1 MMTPER
7 DRELAKRARML
18 SLVIAAAVFLWL
30 GGQWIG
36 RMIGLPGRFALLFDL
51 MAIGAFVW
59 VLVVAMGIWRARRS
73 DS

>member
-7 DRELAKRARML
+7 DRELARRARML
-18 SLVIAAAVFLWL
+18 SLVVAVAAILWL
-30 GGQWIG
+30 GGNWIG

-59 VLVVAMGIWRARRS
+59 VLVVAIGIWRARRS